1 MKKQI
6 IKTFFV
12 GFSAVTFLLTGAAGA
27 ADPNAD
33 KINAALANKDLSSLQ
48 SLLAQGPGVVD
59 EVVKALLKSSQE
71 SIKQD
76 PDYTQKKLSLAA
88 GQANQITPPTVPSV
102 CAEMRRV
109 VEAMPASQVGTPLH
123 TAVMQTAQ
131 SFANAPVVV
140 AAGRPNLCEES
151 WLQIASLAGEDPL
164 LAQSSVRSL
173 YKGPLYPTP
182 PLEKPERDKPSAD

>member
-1 MKKQI
+1 MKKYI
-6 IKTFFV
+6 HKTFIV
-12 GFSAVTFLLTGAAGA
+12 GLLAAASSLSFQAQA
-27 ADPNAD
+27 AEPSAD
-33 KINAALANKDLSSLQ
+33 KINAALANKDLASLQ
-48 SLLAQGPGVVD
+48 SFLEQGPGAVD
-59 EVVKALLKSSQE
+59 EVVKALLKSSQA

-88 GQANQITPPTVPSV
+88 SQANQITPPTVPSV

-140 AAGRPNLCEES
+140 AAGRPNLCEEA
-151 WLQIASLAGEDPL
+151 WLQIAALAGEEPL
-164 LAQSSVRSL
+164 LAQSQIKSF
-173 YKGPLYPTP
+173 YKGPRYP
-182 PLEKPERDKPSAD
+182 KPERDKPSAD

>member
-12 GFSAVTFLLTGAAGA
+12 GFSAATFFLGAASHA
-27 ADPNAD
+27 AEPNAD
-33 KINAALANKDLSSLQ
+33 KINAALANKDLASLQ
-48 SLLAQGPGVVD
+48 ALLDQGPGSVD
-59 EVVKALLKSSQE
+59 AVIKALLKSSQTT
-71 SIKQD
+71 IAQD
-76 PDYTQKKLSLAA
+76 PDFTQKKLSLAA
-88 GQANQITPPTVPSV
+88 SYANQITPPTVPSV

-109 VEAMPASQVGTPLH
+109 AEAVPANMTGS
-123 TAVMQTAQ
+123 AVYNTVTQTAQ
-131 SFANAPVVV
+131 TFANAPVVV
-140 AAGRPNLCEES
+140 AAGRPNLCEEA

-164 LAQSSVRSL
+164 LAQSQIKSF